1 MSPPFKLQ
9 PLLDLSKL
17 RLDEATRELGQL
29 IAGEQEAS
37 RRLALLTQYRD
48 EYQARFRAAAER
60 GLGPAEW
67 TNYGTF
73 LARIDDA
80 IVPAAQAVA
89 LNQQRTL
96 AGKQDW
102 VGKQG
107 RVRAF
112 DALADRHRAMVAN
125 QESKA
130 EQKINDEH
138 GARGHANKEGGQ
150 AELLASL
157 LADKA
162 KAGLNT

>member
-1 MSPPFKLQ
+1 MPPPFQLQ

-17 RLDEATRELGQL
+17 HLDEATRELGKL

-37 RRLALLTQYRD
+37 RRLALLTTYRE
-48 EYQARFRAAAER
+48 EYQAQFRAAAQR
-60 GLGPAEW
+60 GISPEQW
-67 TNYGTF
+67 SNYSRF

-89 LNQQRTL
+89 LTQQQTL
-96 AGKQDW
+96 AGKQNW

-112 DALADRHRAMVAN
+112 DTLADRHRAMLASQN
-125 QESKA
+125 NKA

-138 GARGHANKEGGQ
+138 GARSHAAKDNQSEV
-150 AELLASL
+150 LASL
-157 LADKA
+157 MADQFKVGLA
-162 KAGLNT
+162 T

>member
-1 MSPPFKLQ
+1 MSPPFRLQ

-37 RRLALLTQYRD
+37 RRLAILTQYRD
-48 EYQARFRAAAER
+48 EYQAQFRAAAER
-60 GLGPAEW
+60 GIGPSEW
-67 TNYGTF
+67 ANYSNF

-89 LNQQRTL
+89 LTQQRTL
-96 AGKQDW
+96 AGKQNW

-112 DALADRHRAMVAN
+112 DTLAERHRAVIAGKEN
-125 QESKA
+125 KA
-130 EQKINDEH
+130 EQKISDEH
-138 GARGHANKEGGQ
+138 GARRHATQ
-150 AELLASL
+150 DSQASL
-157 LADKA
+157 LANLIAEHVKTE
-162 KAGLNT
+162 LTI

>member
-1 MSPPFKLQ
+1 MSSAFHLQ

-17 RLDEATRELGQL
+17 HLDEATRELGKL

-37 RRLALLTQYRD
+37 RRLAILTQYRD
-48 EYQARFRAAAER
+48 EYQAQFRAAAER

-67 TNYGTF
+67 ANYSSF

-89 LNQQRTL
+89 LTQQRTL
-96 AGKQDW
+96 AGKQNW

-112 DALADRHRAMVAN
+112 DALADRHRAMLAG
-125 QESKA
+125 QENKA
-130 EQKINDEH
+130 EQKINAEH
-138 GARGHANKEGGQ
+138 GARSHANKDAQ
-150 AELLASL
+150 SDLLATL
-157 LADKA
+157 MADKT
-162 KAGLNT
+162 KSGLAL